1 MSARAGVATVSVWG
15 FPRADDAGDALETL
29 RRLERSEA
37 LTVLDAALVSW
48 PEGRG
53 NPRSRQL
60 RNAGGTFWGMLV
72 GLTFF
77 ASFLDVAIGEATVA
91 LADSMRDLGIDDDF
105 IARIRADI
113 TPGTSALFVLTPE
126 RVADQLCEAFP
137 GADRDRT
144 HTNAREIDERQLWAA
159 PALG

>member
-1 MSARAGVATVSVWG
+1 VSVWG

-60 RNAGGTFWGMLV
+60 RNAGGTFWGMLF

-77 ASFLDVAIGEATVA
+77 VAFLDVAIGEATVS

-105 IARIRADI
+105 IARMRADI

-126 RVADQLCEAFP
+126 RVTDQLCEAFP

-144 HTNAREIDERQLWAA
+144 HTNACEIDERQLWAA

>member
-1 MSARAGVATVSVWG
+1 MSVWG
-15 FPRADDAGDALETL
+15 FPGADDAGHALETL

-53 NPRSRQL
+53 NPRSCQL
-60 RNAGGTFWGMLV
+60 RNAGGTFWGMLF

-77 ASFLDVAIGEATVA
+77 VSFLGVAIGEATVS

-105 IARIRADI
+105 IARMRADI

-126 RVADQLCEAFP
+126 RVDDQLCEAFP

-144 HTNAREIDERQLWAA
+144 QTNAREIDERQLWAA

>member
-1 MSARAGVATVSVWG
+1 MSVWG
-15 FPRADDAGDALETL
+15 FPRADDAGHALETL

-53 NPRSRQL
+53 NPRSCQL
-60 RNAGGTFWGMLV
+60 RNAGGTFWGMLF

-77 ASFLDVAIGEATVA
+77 VSFLDVAIGEATVS
-91 LADSMRDLGIDDDF
+91 LADSMRDLGIDDNF
-105 IARIRADI
+105 IARMRADI

-137 GADRDRT
+137 NADRDRT

>member
-1 MSARAGVATVSVWG
+1 MSVWG
-15 FPRADDAGDALETL
+15 FPRADGADNALETL
-29 RRLERSEA
+29 RRLDRTEA
-37 LTVLDAALVSW
+37 LSVLDAALVSW

-60 RNAGGTFWGMLV
+60 GNAGGTFWGMLF

-77 ASFLDVAIGEATVA
+77 VPFLDVAIGEATVA

-105 IARIRADI
+105 IARVRADI
-113 TPGTSALFVLTPE
+113 TPGTSALFVLTAE
-126 RVADQLCEAFP
+126 RVADQLCEALP

-144 HTNAREIDERQLWAA
+144 HTNAREIDERQPWAA
-159 PALG
+159 PAFG